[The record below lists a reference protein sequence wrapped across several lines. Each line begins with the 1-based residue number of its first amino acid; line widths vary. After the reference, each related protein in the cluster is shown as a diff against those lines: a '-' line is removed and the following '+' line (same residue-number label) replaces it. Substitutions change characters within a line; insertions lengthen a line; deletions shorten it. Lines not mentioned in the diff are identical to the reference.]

1 MVMLSINN
9 LSITYPN
16 ALQPA
21 LQEVSLDVNKG
32 ELVAI
37 IGESGCG
44 KTTLLR
50 LIAGLE
56 VPQKGSISIGNRVVA
71 SPSEWIKPEKRKI
84 GMVFQDYALFPHLN
98 VAENVRFGL
107 TGDKIEQRQRIGEV
121 LELVGLTGYEKR
133 YPHQLSGGQQQRV
146 AIARALA
153 PRPELLLLDEPF
165 SNLDELLKDQV
176 RDELFDLLDTLDIT
190 TLFVTHDTR
199 DTLATAD
206 KIAVLKNGILQQY
219 GHPRELYYKPENEY
233 VAIFLG
239 KANILSVTDGA
250 VLQSPVGDFVK
261 PMYINFPVK
270 HICIRPENIV
280 ISTSKNEKGRGV
292 VKKMRFFGDYCE
304 YTVAGEGWQLIAK
317 THFMPDIQVDSVV
330 YVNITQYACLP

>member
-1 MVMLSINN
+1 MLSVED

-16 ALQPA
+16 ASQPA
-21 LQEVSLDVNKG
+21 LQHICLEVNKG

-56 VPQKGSISIGNRVVA
+56 HPQTGSISINSKVVA
-71 SPSEWIKPEKRKI
+71 SQTVWIKPEKRKV

-107 TGDKIEQRQRIGEV
+107 TEHKAQQNKRIAEV
-121 LELVGLTGYEKR
+121 LELVGLTGYERR

-165 SNLDELLKDQV
+165 SNLDEMLKDQV
-176 RDELFDLLDTLDIT
+176 RDELFELLSHLGIT

-206 KIAVLKNGILQQY
+206 RIAVLNNGLLQQY
-219 GHPRELYYKPENEY
+219 GKPQHLYYEPANEY
-233 VAIFLG
+233 VAVFLG
-239 KANILSVTDGA
+239 KANILPVTDRA
-250 VLQSPVGDFVK
+250 TMLHSPIGSIPKPANVNFLVK
-261 PMYINFPVK
+261 N
-270 HICIRPENIV
+270 ICIRPENIL
-280 ISTSKNEKGRGV
+280 IFTDPQKGMSSGIIKRV
-292 VKKMRFFGDYCE
+292 RFFGSYCE
-304 YTVAGEGWQLIAK
+304 YTIVGDGWQLVAK
-317 THFMPDIQVDSVV
+317 TQLVADIRESCKVGIQV
-330 YVNITQYACLP
+330 NQYACLP

>member
-1 MVMLSINN
+1 MLKIDKVC
-9 LSITYPN
+9 ITYPN
-16 ALQPA
+16 ASQPA
-21 LQEVSLDVNKG
+21 LKEVSLEVNKG

-56 VPQKGSISIGNRVVA
+56 VPQKGSISIKSRVVA

-98 VAENVRFGL
+98 VAENVCFGL
-107 TGDKIEQRQRIGEV
+107 SEDKTMQKKRMNEV

-176 RDELFDLLDTLDIT
+176 RDELFDLLNSLNIT

-206 KIAVLKNGILQQY
+206 RIAVLKEGILQQY
-219 GHPRELYYKPENEY
+219 GKPQDLYYQPVNEY
-233 VAIFLG
+233 VAVFLG
-239 KANILSVTDGA
+239 KANLLPVSDGTM
-250 VLQSPVGDFVK
+250 LCSPLGDFVK
-261 PMYINFPVK
+261 PPHIDFPVAN
-270 HICIRPENIV
+270 ICIRPESINL
-280 ISTSKNEKGRGV
+280 SYASPAQGRGV
-292 VKKMRFFGDYCE
+292 VKKIRFFGSYCE
-304 YTVAGEGWQLIAK
+304 YTIVGDGWQLTAK
-317 THFMPDIQVDSVV
+317 TQFMPDIQVDSS
-330 YVNITQYACLP
+330 VNVSISQYACLS

>member
-1 MVMLSINN
+1 MLKIDKIC
-9 LSITYPN
+9 ITYPN
-16 ALQPA
+16 ASQPA
-21 LQEVSLDVNKG
+21 LKEVSLEVNKG

-56 VPQKGSISIGNRVVA
+56 VPQKGSISIGDRVVA
-71 SPSEWIKPEKRKI
+71 SPDEWLKPEKRKI

-98 VAENVRFGL
+98 VAENVCFGL
-107 TGDKIEQRQRIGEV
+107 SEDKALQKKRMGEV

-176 RDELFDLLDTLDIT
+176 RDELFDLLNNLDIT
-190 TLFVTHDTR
+190 TLFVTHDTH

-206 KIAVLKNGILQQY
+206 RIAVLKEGMLQQY
-219 GHPRELYYKPENEY
+219 GKPQDLYYQPVNEY

-239 KANILSVTDGA
+239 KANLLPVRDGT
-250 VLQSPVGDFVK
+250 VLQSPLGDFAR
-261 PMYINFPVK
+261 PTHIGFPISN
-270 HICIRPENIV
+270 ICIRPES
-280 ISTSKNEKGRGV
+280 ISLGEASPAQGGGV
-292 VKKMRFFGDYCE
+292 VKKIRFFGSYCE
-304 YTVAGEGWQLIAK
+304 YSIVGKDWQLIAK
-317 THFMPDIQVDSVV
+317 TQFIPDIQVDSKVSV
-330 YVNITQYACLP
+330 SIDQYACLP